1 MIIKDKFAI
10 LKDVPNILHLN
21 SSQIR
26 DYSVEKGIKNLFI
39 VMDLNEDNIRHFA
52 KNSVMELVS
61 NMEKRKKLLVLK
73 VPDYSL
79 HISYNKPTDQIV
91 FNLTPYDVDNIYTNN
106 IDFKNLYAQLVYGLS
121 FYNLVTEKF
130 KVKVSYFA
138 PISNFLLSMFV
149 SIFGKQYGLL
159 GSYTSNITK
168 LNFLI
173 TCYVLSSFFGLTGKK
188 SYKLA
193 GVASAFDYKELE
205 GDLDKYDFSNIEIFI
220 KALSDFRVFPGIN
233 KFSFTGRI
241 IKMTQGANFLPALE
255 DLSRFISIMTC
266 IDIKG
271 SNIISTY
278 ISKYDSSSFNRII
291 EISKLIFK

>member
-1 MIIKDKFAI
+1 MIIKDKFTI

-21 SSQIR
+21 NKEIKEF
-26 DYSVEKGIKNLFI
+26 SVEKGPRNLFVVI
-39 VMDLNEDNIRHFA
+39 ELNKDTIKHFA
-52 KNSVMELVS
+52 KDSVLSLVS
-61 NMEKRKKLLVLK
+61 NLEKRKKIIV
-73 VPDYSL
+73 VNIPNYSL
-79 HISYNKPTDQIV
+79 HISYNKPSDQMV

-106 IDFKNLYAQLVYGLS
+106 IDFKNIYAQLVYGLT

-130 KVKVSYFA
+130 NVKQSYFA

-149 SIFGKQYGLL
+149 SIFGKEYGLL
-159 GSYTSNITK
+159 GAYTANITK

-173 TCYVLSSFFGLTGKK
+173 NCYVLSAFFGITGKK
-188 SYKLA
+188 LYKNSS
-193 GVASAFDYKELE
+193 VASGFNYKEIE
-205 GDLDKYDFSNIEIFI
+205 ESLDNYDFSNIEIFI
-220 KALSDFRVFPGIN
+220 KSLSDFRVFPGMN
-233 KFSFTGRI
+233 KYSFTG
-241 IKMTQGANFLPALE
+241 KMVRMTGVNFLPALE

-271 SNIISTY
+271 SSIISTY